1 MTVGERLKTLR
12 IERKMTQQALGAALG
27 VKQAA
32 VRKYEYDEI
41 NIPQSKLAAL
51 SDIFG
56 VSIDYLIG
64 KTAFKNSKDEYLAE
78 KNLNGAG
85 FALRPA
91 DEPGKVQIMFPDGL
105 LMVDYNEVGPELAK
119 RQGRA
124 LADYLNQLRR
134 ENEQGFEKSPVSGAL
149 TRLPFFSAPVS
160 AGTGQWLSDG
170 HEYEYEEFENV
181 PCGADFALRVRGDSM
196 EPLYADGEIVF
207 VKSNVIVES
216 GQIGVFC
223 LNDEGYLKMLQ
234 GSKLVSINP
243 KYTPIAI
250 GEFDSYFCAGRVIGK
265 TSGRA
270 VREPV
275 I

>member
-1 MTVGERLKTLR
+1 M
-12 IERKMTQQALGAALG
+12 
-27 VKQAA
+27 
-32 VRKYEYDEI
+32 
-41 NIPQSKLAAL
+41 
-51 SDIFG
+51 
-56 VSIDYLIG
+56 
-64 KTAFKNSKDEYLAE
+64 AE

-85 FALRPA
+85 FALHPA

-105 LMVDYNEVGPELAK
+105 LTVDYNEVGPELAK

-196 EPLYADGEIVF
+196 EPVCGPGRLF
-207 VKSNVIVES
+207 LSNQMS
-216 GQIGVFC
+216 
-223 LNDEGYLKMLQ
+223 LWK
-234 GSKLVSINP
+234 
-243 KYTPIAI
+243 
-250 GEFDSYFCAGRVIGK
+250 AGRLGFFV
-265 TSGRA
+265 
-270 VREPV
+270 
-275 I
+275 